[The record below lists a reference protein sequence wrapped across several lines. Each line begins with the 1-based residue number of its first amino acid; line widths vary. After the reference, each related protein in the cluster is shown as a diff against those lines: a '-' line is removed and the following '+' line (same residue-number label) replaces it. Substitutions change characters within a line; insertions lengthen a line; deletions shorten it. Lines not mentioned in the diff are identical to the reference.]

1 MNTKGWDRYAGRS
14 ALISGGASGIGF
26 EFARLL
32 ARSGWEL
39 ILTGRNMEKLERAR
53 TELGEEFGAAVD
65 TKRADLSDPQSP
77 HELYR
82 DFGELKG
89 GVFLLIN
96 NAGSGLF
103 GPFIDQSPA
112 EAAQMLSLNIT
123 GLTLLSLLFG
133 KRMAEAGEGFIL
145 NVGSLA
151 GRSPMPFF
159 AAYGASKSYV
169 RNFSLALRAEL
180 KPQGVRVCCLEPG
193 YVRTSFDEN
202 AHVDS
207 EAYRKFSDRN
217 AMTAEQVAAAGLK
230 ALFCG
235 RPLFVPGI
243 ANRLLGGLTRIL
255 PPTWTARIVHRS
267 VNSLIS

>member
-1 MNTKGWDRYAGRS
+1 MNTKGWDRYAGRR
-14 ALISGGASGIGF
+14 ALVTGGASGIGR
-26 EFARLL
+26 EFAGGL
-32 ARSGWEL
+32 ARAGLEL
-39 ILTGRNMEKLERAR
+39 ILTGRNEEKLETAR
-53 TELGEEFGAAVD
+53 RELGEEFGVNVE

-82 DFGELKG
+82 DFGEAKG

-103 GPFIDQSPA
+103 GPSTEQSPA

-123 GLTLLSLLFG
+123 GLTLLCLLFG
-133 KRMAEAGEGFIL
+133 KKMAQEGEGFIL

-151 GRSPMPFF
+151 GRSPMPYF

-169 RNFSLALRAEL
+169 RNFSVALRAEL
-180 KPQGVRVCCLEPG
+180 KPQGVQVCCLEPG
-193 YVRTSFDEN
+193 YVRTSFDKN
-202 AHVDS
+202 AHADN

-217 AMTAEQVAAAGLK
+217 AMSAAQVAAAGLK
-230 ALFCG
+230 ALFRG
-235 RPLFVPGI
+235 RALVVPGF
-243 ANRLLGGLTRIL
+243 ANRLLGGLSGIL
-255 PPTWTARIVHRS
+255 PATWTARIVHRS